1 MSITKTR
8 KLKRT
13 SQLDTLARESGSC
26 YSKVISLVRKT
37 KQHKGFWLSK
47 GAVQKYMRHKE
58 YALHS
63 QSVQAC
69 SDSYFDSLKL
79 SLQTMR
85 F

>member
-13 SQLDTLARESGSC
+13 SQLDTLARASGSC

-47 GAVQKYMRHKE
+47 WFTREQYLRQKIVE
-58 YALHS
+58 
-63 QSVQAC
+63 
-69 SDSYFDSLKL
+69 
-79 SLQTMR
+79 
-85 F
+85 